1 MAAASYY
8 GAGTPADQNK
18 LNAPTSPVDS
28 PVGDTNKPLPPPH
41 QSSFPPTHQNTFPP
55 THVDAGY
62 NDDLSYAPNHYSR
75 YSADTG
81 YDPHSYGNRPGDSP
95 TKYNSDPFSD
105 NIPLHETGHKNQP
118 PSTQFQQPPMSHV
131 ENGGS
136 QYPPYPPPPTDR
148 RKRKKS
154 WRSRPWFV
162 YFMTLVHTI
171 VFCVELGRNQALQ
184 GSPISTKPYFNPM
197 IGPSTDV
204 LINMGARFVP
214 CMRLAPK
221 FMNAD
226 PTQVFPCPS
235 RTDDLLNCTLAQWCG
250 FNGRDIP
257 EPMGGKGPADSKPD
271 QWYRFIIPM
280 FYHAGLIHLAFNMFM
295 QVTLGGEMELEIGVV
310 RFIIVYF
317 CSGIFGFVLGGNLGA
332 VGQPS
337 V

>member
-62 NDDLSYAPNHYSR
+62 NDDLS
-75 YSADTG
+75 
-81 YDPHSYGNRPGDSP
+81 P

-136 QYPPYPPPPTDR
+136 QYPPYPPPPTDGE
-148 RKRKKS
+148 KRKKS

-184 GSPISTKPYFNPM
+184 GSPISTKPYFQSQ

-204 LINMGARFVP
+204 MINMGRALR
-214 CMRLAPK
+214 
-221 FMNAD
+221 
-226 PTQVFPCPS
+226 TVFPCPS